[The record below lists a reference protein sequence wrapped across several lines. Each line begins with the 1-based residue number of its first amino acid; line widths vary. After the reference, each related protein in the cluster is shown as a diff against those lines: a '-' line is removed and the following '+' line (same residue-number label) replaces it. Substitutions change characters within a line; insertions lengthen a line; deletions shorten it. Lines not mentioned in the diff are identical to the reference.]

1 LRQTFPAPRS
11 IRKSVAAVVN
21 KAARIEDLMQP
32 SNVMLLQSDPNVA
45 QMLAASLANSFHR
58 VHVAKSVE
66 ELRQVAAKH
75 HPFAIIV
82 DLESATLADV
92 ESLKQEFQGIRVVCN
107 HRVADEEMWTRTMN
121 AGADDFCP
129 SSDMRGILH
138 ATVPDKAFATRMAA

>member
-1 LRQTFPAPRS
+1 
-11 IRKSVAAVVN
+11 
-21 KAARIEDLMQP
+21 MQP

-75 HPFAIIV
+75 HPFAIII

-107 HRVADEEMWTRTMN
+107 HRVADEEMWTQTMN

-138 ATVPDKAFATRMAA
+138 ATVPEKAAANRMAA